1 MDSESRVTLNDVVKL
16 ALPLNTYTLAET
28 DARSH
33 AINWLYILTDPHNI
47 RDQIQIGDLVVL
59 PPLLQT
65 QLSETALHELI
76 QELGN
81 STGACLLVM
90 HDVPDTAVALANSL
104 DLPLIRLPDDSSLR
118 EVQRNVSAL
127 LLDRQAQVTE
137 RGMQLYRQLSEMSRE
152 DQGLNSMTDLMSK
165 MTGKIVVVQD
175 KRLEIK
181 AISIPPNNHL
191 NIAQLSEALQQ
202 RDQLPMAL
210 LNRKAA
216 AKLRQSHWQ
225 QIMPGLNVARLLT
238 PIISGD
244 RARGY
249 LSVIGLADDLD
260 LLDKLTAEHG
270 AAACALEMAKA
281 KAVSEAKK
289 ELRGDFL
296 EGVLAG
302 KLPRAEM
309 ERLQARLDH
318 DTEQPHAII
327 TLQLEGQNANITRHL
342 ETAVNWIISSH
353 NRPALVH
360 VYGGIT
366 VCVFQA
372 LRNMEEDMGTAHE
385 LERRLREYLHNE
397 PDFKDMRLLAG
408 MSGPAVTLTEWPEYY
423 QNAVQ
428 AMKLAERLK
437 LNTLVDY
444 ASLGVYQL
452 LTQLDG
458 IPAVHTFS
466 QQVIGPLAEYD
477 KRHRSNLVNTMAA
490 YFDHHGNISQTAE
503 SLFIHRNTLLY
514 RLERISELT
523 GHDLN
528 QADMRLS
535 LHLALKLWQ
544 LRPENS

>member
-1 MDSESRVTLNDVVKL
+1 MDAESRVTLSDIVKL
-16 ALPLNTYTLAET
+16 ALPLNTHTLADT
-28 DARSH
+28 DARSRV
-33 AINWLYILTDPHNI
+33 INWIAILTDWRNA
-47 RDQIQIGDLVVL
+47 RDQIQIGDLVIIPPQIQDQMSEANLREMIQDLGGGAAGGLIVL
-59 PPLLQT
+59 
-65 QLSETALHELI
+65 
-76 QELGN
+76 N
-81 STGACLLVM
+81 
-90 HDVPDTAVALANSL
+90 DVPDTAVSLATNL
-104 DLPLIRLPDDSSLR
+104 DVPLLQLPSDTPLR
-118 EVQRNVSAL
+118 DVQRNVSAL

-152 DQGLNSMTDLMSK
+152 DQGLNAMTDLMSK

-175 KRLEIK
+175 KRLEIQ
-181 AISIPPNNHL
+181 AISIPPGNDVDVNL
-191 NIAQLSEALQQ
+191 LTQALQE
-202 RDQLPMAL
+202 REQLPTIL
-210 LNRKAA
+210 RNRKAA
-216 AKLRQSHWQ
+216 AKTRQSHWQ
-225 QIMPGLNVARLLT
+225 QILPVNNVARLLT

-260 LLDKLTAEHG
+260 MLDKLTAEHG
-270 AAACALEMAKA
+270 AAACALEMAKV

-327 TLQLEGQNANITRHL
+327 TLQLERQNASTSRHL
-342 ETAVNWIISSH
+342 ETAVNWILSSH

-360 VYGGIT
+360 VYGGTT

-372 LRNMEEDMGTAHE
+372 LRNVDEDMSTAHE
-385 LERRLREYLHNE
+385 FERRLREYITNE
-397 PDFKDMRLLAG
+397 PELKEMRLLAG
-408 MSGPAVTLTEWPEYY
+408 LAGPAVSLTEWPEYY
-423 QNAVQ
+423 QKALQ

-437 LNTLVDY
+437 LNTLVEYD
-444 ASLGVYQL
+444 SLGVYQL
-452 LTQLDG
+452 LTQLDD

-466 QQVIGPLAEYD
+466 EQVIGPLADYD
-477 KRHRSNLVNTMAA
+477 KRHRSNLVNTIAA
-490 YFDHHGNISQTAE
+490 YFAHHGNISQTAE

-514 RLERISELT
+514 RLDRISELT
-523 GHDLN
+523 GHDMN
-528 QADMRLS
+528 QSDMRLS

-544 LRPENS
+544 LRPDT

>member
-1 MDSESRVTLNDVVKL
+1 MNAESKVTLNDVVKL
-16 ALPLNTYTLAET
+16 ALPLNTHAVAET
-28 DARSH
+28 DARSRVV
-33 AINWLYILTDPHNI
+33 NWLYILTDWRNA
-47 RDQIQIGDLVVL
+47 RDQIQIGDLIVL
-59 PPLLQT
+59 PPNMQAS
-65 QLSETALHELI
+65 LSEAELQELI
-76 QELGN
+76 QELGG
-81 STGACLLVM
+81 GAVGGLLVFSDM
-90 HDVPDTAVALANSL
+90 SDTAVALCASL
-104 DLPLIRLPDDSSLR
+104 DVPLLRLPEDASLR
-118 EVQRNVSAL
+118 DIQRNVSAL

-152 DQGLNSMTDLMSK
+152 EQGLNAMTDLMSK

-181 AISIPPNNHL
+181 AISIPANNRVDL
-191 NIAQLSEALQQ
+191 GQLTEALQH
-202 RDQLPMAL
+202 RDQLPLAL

-225 QIMPGLNVARLLT
+225 QILPGINVARLLT

-296 EGVLAG
+296 EGILAG
-302 KLPRAEM
+302 KLPRSEM

-318 DTEQPHAII
+318 ETEQPHAII
-327 TLQLEGQNANITRHL
+327 TLQFQGQPTTTARHL
-342 ETAVNWIISSH
+342 ETAVNWILSSH

-360 VYGGIT
+360 IYGGIT

-372 LRNMEEDMGTAHE
+372 LRNMDEDMSTAHE
-385 LERRLREYLHNE
+385 FERRLREYLTNE
-397 PDFKDMRLLAG
+397 PDFKGMRLLAG
-408 MSGPAVTLTEWPEYY
+408 LAGPAVTLTEWPEAY

-444 ASLGVYQL
+444 DSLGVYQL
-452 LTQLDG
+452 LTQLDD

-466 QQVIGPLAEYD
+466 QQVIGPIAEYD
-477 KRHRSNLVNTMAA
+477 KRHRSNLVNTIAA

-528 QADMRLS
+528 QSDMRLS

-544 LRPENS
+544 LRPET

>member
-1 MDSESRVTLNDVVKL
+1 MDAESRVTLSDIVKL
-16 ALPLNTYTLAET
+16 ALPLNTRTLADT
-28 DARSH
+28 DARSRV
-33 AINWLYILTDPHNI
+33 INWIAILTDWHNA
-47 RDQIQIGDLVVL
+47 RDQIQIGDLVIL
-59 PPLLQT
+59 PPRLQEQMSDT
-65 QLSETALHELI
+65 NLREMI
-76 QELGN
+76 QELGG
-81 STGACLLVM
+81 GAAGGLIVLD
-90 HDVPDTAVALANSL
+90 DVPNTAVSLATNL
-104 DLPLIRLPDDSSLR
+104 DVPLLQLPNDTSLR
-118 EVQRNVSAL
+118 DVQRNVSAL

-152 DQGLNSMTDLMSK
+152 DQGLNAMTDLMSK
-165 MTGKIVVVQD
+165 MTGKVVVVQD
-175 KRLEIK
+175 KRLEIQ
-181 AISIPPNNHL
+181 AISIPPTNHVDINL
-191 NIAQLSEALQQ
+191 LTQALQE
-202 RDQLPMAL
+202 REQLPTIL
-210 LNRKAA
+210 RNRKAA
-216 AKLRQSHWQ
+216 AKTRQSHWQ
-225 QIMPGLNVARLLT
+225 QILPVNNIARLLT

-249 LSVIGLADDLD
+249 LSVIGDADELD
-260 LLDKLTAEHG
+260 MLDKLTAEHG
-270 AAACALEMAKA
+270 AAACALEMAKV

-327 TLQLEGQNANITRHL
+327 TLQLEKQNLNDARHL
-342 ETAVNWIISSH
+342 ETAVNWILSSH

-360 VYGGIT
+360 VYGGTT

-372 LRNMEEDMGTAHE
+372 LRNVDEDMSTAHE
-385 LERRLREYLHNE
+385 FEHRLREYITNE
-397 PDFKDMRLLAG
+397 PELKEMRLLAG
-408 MSGPAVTLTEWPEYY
+408 LSGPAVSLTEWPEYY
-423 QNAVQ
+423 QNALQ

-444 ASLGVYQL
+444 DSLGVYQL
-452 LTQLDG
+452 LTQLDD

-466 QQVIGPLAEYD
+466 EQVIGPIAEYD
-477 KRHRSNLVNTMAA
+477 KKHRSNLVNTIAA
-490 YFDHHGNISQTAE
+490 YFAHHGNISQTAE

-523 GHDLN
+523 GHDMN
-528 QADMRLS
+528 QSDMRLS

-544 LRPENS
+544 LRPEV